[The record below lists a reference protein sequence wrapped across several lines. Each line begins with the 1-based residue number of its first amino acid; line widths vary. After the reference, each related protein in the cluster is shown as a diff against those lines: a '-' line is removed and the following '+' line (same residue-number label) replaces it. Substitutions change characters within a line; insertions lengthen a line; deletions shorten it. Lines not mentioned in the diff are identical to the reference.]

1 MGKLLINI
9 KSCYPKMSKTEKRIA
24 DYLFENANN
33 LAPVSITELSKLTDA
48 SEATI
53 VRFAKRVG
61 CVGYQQFKLQ
71 LAKEEKHIAN
81 KSISKDDGFL
91 EMYQKV
97 CDDVYASLIKTR
109 SNLSNDVLEEA
120 YKCIINA
127 ERIYLMGVGNSYAV
141 CLDAY
146 HKLSRIGLNVHICF
160 DSHFQIISA
169 CEANERS
176 TIIVVSHSGYT
187 RDIIESINVA
197 KANNA
202 KVVVITSDK
211 KSPAAKLA
219 DVVLPTSS
227 DEINYRIL
235 GLSSRYAQLAIFD
248 TLYSSIVTNDDKVP
262 DIIENIE
269 NTILIKRVSPKKKN

>member
-9 KSCYPKMSKTEKRIA
+9 KSCYPKMSKTEKQIA
-24 DYLFENANN
+24 DYLFANSNN
-33 LAPVSITELSKLTDA
+33 LTPVSITELSNLTGA

-61 CVGYQQFKLQ
+61 CAGYQQFKLQ
-71 LAKEEKHIAN
+71 LAKEERHIVN
-81 KSISKDDGFL
+81 KSISKTDGFL
-91 EMYQKV
+91 DMYQKV
-97 CDDVYASLIKTR
+97 CDDIYASLLKTR
-109 SNLSNDVLEEA
+109 TNLSNDVLEQA
-120 YKCIINA
+120 YQYIINSKS
-127 ERIYLMGVGNSYAV
+127 IYLMGVGSSYAV

-146 HKLSRIGLNVHICF
+146 HKLSRIGLDVHICF

-169 CEANERS
+169 CQSNEQS

-202 KVVVITSDK
+202 KVILITSDK
-211 KSPAAKLA
+211 KSPAAKIS
-219 DVVLPTSS
+219 DVVLCTSS

-248 TLYSSIVTNDDKVP
+248 TLYSYIVTNNDNVP

-269 NTILIKRVSPKKKN
+269 NTILIKRVSVKKKN